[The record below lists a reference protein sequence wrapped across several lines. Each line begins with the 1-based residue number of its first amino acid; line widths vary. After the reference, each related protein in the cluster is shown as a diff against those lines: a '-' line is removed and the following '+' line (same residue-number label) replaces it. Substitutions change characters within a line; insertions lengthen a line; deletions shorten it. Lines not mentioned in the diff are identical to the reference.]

1 MVVMVSEYTAVRS
14 NNCSKRS
21 KMAVILQQDLIEQY
35 GNHKVVLL
43 RNDTQDI
50 WMYNQKKIRN
60 NKNVTFSS
68 VKEMC

>member
-50 WMYNQKKIRN
+50 SKNKTNAEFPCFHVFPCVFPYN
-60 NKNVTFSS
+60 
-68 VKEMC
+68 

>member
-21 KMAVILQQDLIEQY
+21 KMVVILQQDLIEQY

-50 WMYNQKKIRN
+50 WMYNQNFFFGTTK
-60 NKNVTFSS
+60 T
-68 VKEMC
+68 

>member
-1 MVVMVSEYTAVRS
+1 MKKKKMVVMVSEYTAVRS

-50 WMYNQKKIRN
+50 WMYNQKKIIFGTT
-60 NKNVTFSS
+60 KT
-68 VKEMC
+68 

>member
-50 WMYNQKKIRN
+50 WMYNQKKIIF
-60 NKNVTFSS
+60 VTT
-68 VKEMC
+68 KT

>member
-50 WMYNQKKIRN
+50 WMYNQKKIIFETT
-60 NKNVTFSS
+60 KT
-68 VKEMC
+68 

>member
-1 MVVMVSEYTAVRS
+1 MVSEYTAVRS

-50 WMYNQKKIRN
+50 WMYNQKKIIFETT
-60 NKNVTFSS
+60 KT
-68 VKEMC
+68 